1 MQRGTK
7 NLRSDADGLYLDFG
21 GTFTAIGLPL
31 SKGTEIV
38 HFNGCPFFC
47 TQVIL
52 NNTGIFK
59 KILLGKKVKKS
70 SKLSHRQK
78 GRSGGSVSEA
88 MTAQAMM
95 SCFMRWSHTSGSELT
110 V

>member
-38 HFNGCPFFC
+38 HFNGCPFF
-47 TQVIL
+47 VHKLYSIIL
-52 NNTGIFK
+52 IFLK
-59 KILLGKKVKKS
+59 
-70 SKLSHRQK
+70 RY
-78 GRSGGSVSEA
+78 
-88 MTAQAMM
+88 
-95 SCFMRWSHTSGSELT
+95 C
-110 V
+110 